1 MDGEETLNKRHDYAD
16 IIAPNT
22 NAASAF
28 RRMIG
33 ITAWSA

>member
-22 NAASAF
+22 NAAGTF

-33 ITAWSA
+33 VTAGSA

>member
-1 MDGEETLNKRHDYAD
+1 MDGEETLSVHDYAD

-22 NAASAF
+22 NAANTF
-28 RRMIG
+28 RRMVG

>member
-22 NAASAF
+22 NAAGTF
-28 RRMIG
+28 RHMVG
-33 ITAWSA
+33 ITAGSA